1 MTTVMQT
8 GRFKT
13 AQQEQVAVAD
23 VGALISAHQH
33 RRGLCYL
40 SRDDVATHHLLES
53 CVVPYSFSWLL
64 MLLCLPPQN
73 WNQIDPI
80 LVLC

>member
-13 AQQEQVAVAD
+13 ARLEQVAVAD
-23 VGALISAHQH
+23 VGALISVHQP

-40 SRDDVATHHLLES
+40 SRDHVATHHLLES
-53 CVVPYSFSWLL
+53 CVVSSSFSWSL
-64 MLLCLPPQN
+64 MLLCLHP
-73 WNQIDPI
+73 
-80 LVLC
+80 